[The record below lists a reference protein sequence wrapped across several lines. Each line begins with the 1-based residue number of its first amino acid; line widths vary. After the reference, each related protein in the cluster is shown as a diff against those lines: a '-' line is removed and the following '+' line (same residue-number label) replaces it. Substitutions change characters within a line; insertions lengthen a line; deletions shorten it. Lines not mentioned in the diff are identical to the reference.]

1 MTTFGIRFLTVSVR
15 NATMFESNNCSSDAG
30 RRMKV
35 EEVVLLFFGV
45 WLTGLSVVF
54 YLLLAHYRRLA
65 KGSSKENLE
74 KILGKILDIQEFS
87 SGEIKKIWDNL
98 ARIEKADTFHVQ
110 RIGLVKFN
118 PFGETG
124 GAQSFSLAILD
135 GGGSGLVITGLHGR
149 DRTRLYVKPIKS
161 GKSSLELSA
170 EEKKA
175 IIEAGK

>member
-1 MTTFGIRFLTVSVR
+1 
-15 NATMFESNNCSSDAG
+15 
-30 RRMKV
+30 MKV
-35 EEVVLLFFGV
+35 EEVALLIFGV

-74 KILGKILDIQEFS
+74 KILGKILDNQEFS
-87 SGEIKKIWDNL
+87 SGEIKKIWASL
-98 ARIEKADTFHVQ
+98 AKIERADTFHIQ

-118 PFGETG
+118 PYNETG

-135 GGGSGLVITGLHGR
+135 GSVSGIVVTGLHGR
-149 DRTRLYVKPIKS
+149 DRTRVYVKPIKS
-161 GKSSLELSA
+161 GKSSLELSG

-175 IIEAGK
+175 IAEAGK